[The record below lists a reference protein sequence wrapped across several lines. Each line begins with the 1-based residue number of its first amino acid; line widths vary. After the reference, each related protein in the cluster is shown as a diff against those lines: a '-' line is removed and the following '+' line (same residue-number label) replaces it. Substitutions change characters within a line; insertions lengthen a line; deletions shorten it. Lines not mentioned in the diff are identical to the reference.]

1 MKARTAQRAEQ
12 LLKIF
17 SNENKNED
25 ISLDEFIAI
34 SKKDKEFWSIVKLTP
49 EKVWNRFIE
58 FSYKEKV
65 PLEEQQLDFDW
76 DCLPKWCNDWI
87 AMDEDGSWYSYN
99 TKPRHDSYSSWLM
112 EELMLCQIG
121 ELMLCQIGND
131 YAPKNYTGD
140 WKDSLTKNP
149 NK

>member
-87 AMDEDGSWYSYN
+87 AMDPYGGGWYSYDK
-99 TKPRHDSYSSWLM
+99 KPSKGVCVWLN
-112 EELMLCQIG
+112 EG
-121 ELMLCQIGND
+121 ELCSIGKD
-131 YAPKNYTGD
+131 YAPKNYTGS
-140 WKDSLTKNP
+140 WENSLTKNP